1 MPPAATA
8 DTTRL
13 WKSDDP
19 AEWRKALDAYPDR
32 LAALNDPKLQEL
44 DAWFWGSL
52 GDAIRARDPNR
63 LTAPELVRVVEWK
76 LARGKFRPNLVK
88 FARAHT
94 EATAGEATGEALK
107 RFGSSSTVM
116 IGTKDKNWLAA
127 CLAPLVDLKGI
138 GPATASAVLAAATPF
153 IPMMSDELIAVALP
167 NATSSQMYSM
177 QRLQALVEATR
188 FKAKRVGMTPREVER
203 AIFAEAAKT
212 KKPKTAAAKTTGV
225 KRKAS

>member
-94 EATAGEATGEALK
+94 EATAGKATSEALK
-107 RFGSSSTVM
+107 RFGSSSN
-116 IGTKDKNWLAA
+116 GDDRNKNKNWLEA
-127 CLAPLVDLKGI
+127 CLAPLCDLKGI
-138 GPATASAVLAAATPF
+138 GPATASAVLAAATPL

-167 NATSSQMYSM
+167 NATASQMYSM
-177 QRLQALVEATR
+177 QRLQALVDKTR
-188 FKAKRVGMTPREVER
+188 AKANKVGMTPREVVR
-203 AIFAEAAKT
+203 AIFAEAART
-212 KKPKTAAAKTTGV
+212 KQPKTAAAKTTGV

>member
-107 RFGSSSTVM
+107 RFADA
-116 IGTKDKNWLAA
+116 IDKNKKRDENWLAA

-177 QRLQALVEATR
+177 PRLQALVEATR
-188 FKAKRVGMTPREVER
+188 LKAKRVGMTPREVER

>member
-88 FARAHT
+88 FARAHRGDRRGGDGRG
-94 EATAGEATGEALK
+94 A
-107 RFGSSSTVM
+107 
-116 IGTKDKNWLAA
+116 
-127 CLAPLVDLKGI
+127 
-138 GPATASAVLAAATPF
+138 
-153 IPMMSDELIAVALP
+153 
-167 NATSSQMYSM
+167 
-177 QRLQALVEATR
+177 
-188 FKAKRVGMTPREVER
+188 
-203 AIFAEAAKT
+203 
-212 KKPKTAAAKTTGV
+212 
-225 KRKAS
+225 

>member
-107 RFGSSSTVM
+107 RFADA
-116 IGTKDKNWLAA
+116 IDKNKKRDKNWLAA
-127 CLAPLVDLKGI
+127 CLAPLVALKGI

-177 QRLQALVEATR
+177 QRLQALVDTTR
-188 FKAKRVGMTPREVER
+188 AKAKRVGMTPREVER

>member
-94 EATAGEATGEALK
+94 EATAGKATSEALK
-107 RFGSSSTVM
+107 RFGSSSN
-116 IGTKDKNWLAA
+116 GDDRNENKNWLAP
-127 CLAPLVDLKGI
+127 CLEPLCALKGI

-177 QRLQALVEATR
+177 PRLQALVEATR
-188 FKAKRVGMTPREVER
+188 LKAKRVGMTPREVER

-212 KKPKTAAAKTTGV
+212 KKPKTTAAKTTGV

>member
-1 MPPAATA
+1 M
-8 DTTRL
+8 
-13 WKSDDP
+13 
-19 AEWRKALDAYPDR
+19 
-32 LAALNDPKLQEL
+32 
-44 DAWFWGSL
+44 
-52 GDAIRARDPNR
+52 
-63 LTAPELVRVVEWK
+63 EWK

-94 EATAGEATGEALK
+94 EATAGKATGEALK
-107 RFGSSSTVM
+107 RFADANGDD
-116 IGTKDKNWLAA
+116 KKNDKNWLAA
-127 CLAPLVDLKGI
+127 CLAPLVGLKGI

-177 QRLQALVEATR
+177 PRLQALVEATR
-188 FKAKRVGMTPREVER
+188 AKAKRVGMTPREVER

>member
-107 RFGSSSTVM
+107 RFADA
-116 IGTKDKNWLAA
+116 IDKNKKRDKNWLAA

-177 QRLQALVEATR
+177 PRLQALVEATR
-188 FKAKRVGMTPREVER
+188 AKAKRVGMTPREVER

-212 KKPKTAAAKTTGV
+212 KKPKTTAAKTTGV

>member
-1 MPPAATA
+1 MPPAATV

-32 LAALNDPKLQEL
+32 LAALNDPKLQKL

-63 LTAPELVRVVEWK
+63 LTAEELVRVVEWK
-76 LARGKFRPNLVK
+76 LARGKFRPNLLK
-88 FARAHT
+88 FAQAHT

-107 RFGSSSTVM
+107 RFADATG
-116 IGTKDKNWLAA
+116 GYEKNWLAA
-127 CLAPLVDLKGI
+127 CLA
-138 GPATASAVLAAATPF
+138 ATTS

-167 NATSSQMYSM
+167 EATSSQMYSM
-177 QRLQALVEATR
+177 PRLQALVEATR
-188 FKAKRVGMTPREVER
+188 AKAKKVGISPREVER

-212 KKPKTAAAKTTGV
+212 KKPKATAAKTTGV
-225 KRKAS
+225 KRKAK

>member
-1 MPPAATA
+1 MPPAATV

-32 LAALNDPKLQEL
+32 LAALNDPKLQKL

-63 LTAPELVRVVEWK
+63 LTAEELVRVVEWK
-76 LARGKFRPNLVK
+76 LARGKFRPNLLK
-88 FARAHT
+88 FAQAHT

-107 RFGSSSTVM
+107 RFADATG
-116 IGTKDKNWLAA
+116 GYEKNWLAA

-138 GPATASAVLAAATPF
+138 GPATASAVLAAATTS

-167 NATSSQMYSM
+167 EATSSQMYSM
-177 QRLQALVEATR
+177 PRLQALVEATR
-188 FKAKRVGMTPREVER
+188 AKAKKVGISPREVER

-212 KKPKTAAAKTTGV
+212 KKPKATAAKTTGV
-225 KRKAS
+225 KRKAK